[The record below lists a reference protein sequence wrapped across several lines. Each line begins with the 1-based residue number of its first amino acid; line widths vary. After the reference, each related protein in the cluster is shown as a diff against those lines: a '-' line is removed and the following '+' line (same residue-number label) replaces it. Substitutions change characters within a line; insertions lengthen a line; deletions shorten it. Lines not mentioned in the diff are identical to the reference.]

1 MKRISRAR
9 KYRRRRR
16 ILYTFLLLIT
26 AGVVALVLN
35 FDKIQDEYDL
45 LTLKPEQKLN
55 VPLENQLPDLPNGC
69 EVTSLSML
77 LKYYD
82 VNVSKLEL
90 LSNIKH
96 VSSFI
101 GNDYRG
107 NPHVGFVGYMSI
119 KNAGWCVYNEPL
131 YNVAKKYTNRI
142 RNYTGN
148 VFVRVLKL
156 VSKGHP
162 VMIITTFK
170 FDRVNDM
177 QTWQTKQGKVNVTPS
192 SHACVITGY
201 NKKKR
206 IVYVNDPYGVKNKK
220 VSLKKI
226 EASYNQQ
233 GKQALYVE

>member
-1 MKRISRAR
+1 MKRISRTK
-9 KYRRRRR
+9 KYKRRRR
-16 ILYTFLLLIT
+16 ILYAVLLLMT
-26 AGVVALVLN
+26 AGVVGLVLN
-35 FDKIQDEYDL
+35 FNKIYDEYDW
-45 LTLKPEQKLN
+45 LTLRPEQKIN
-55 VPLENQLPDLPNGC
+55 VPLEKQLPDLPNGC

-77 LKYYD
+77 LNYYD
-82 VNVSKLEL
+82 IDVSKLEL
-90 LSNIKH
+90 SSNIKH

-101 GNDYRG
+101 GNNYRG
-107 NPHVGFVGYMSI
+107 NPHEGFVGYMSI
-119 KNAGWCVYNEPL
+119 ENAGWCVYNEPL
-131 YNVAKKYTNRI
+131 YDVAKKYTKRI

-148 VFVRVLKL
+148 SFVRVLKL
-156 VSKGHP
+156 VSEGHP
-162 VMIITTFK
+162 VMIITTLK

-177 QTWQTKQGKVNVTPS
+177 QTWQTKQGKVHVTPS

-233 GKQALYVE
+233 GKQALYVQ

>member
-1 MKRISRAR
+1 MKRISRVK
-9 KYRRRRR
+9 KYKRRRR
-16 ILYTFLLLIT
+16 ILYGFLILIT
-26 AGVVALVLN
+26 VGVIGIALN
-35 FDKIQDEYDL
+35 FEKIQDEYNW

-55 VPLENQLPDLPNGC
+55 VPLEKQLPDLPNGC

-77 LKYYD
+77 LNYYGIN
-82 VNVSKLEL
+82 VNKLEL
-90 LSNIKH
+90 SSKIKH
-96 VSSFI
+96 VSSFV

-119 KNAGWCVYNEPL
+119 ENAGWCVYNEPL
-131 YNVAKKYTNRI
+131 YNVATKYTKRI

-148 VFVRVLKL
+148 DFVKVLKL
-156 VSKGHP
+156 VSKCHP
-162 VMIITTFK
+162 VMIITTLK

-177 QTWQTKQGKVNVTPS
+177 QTWQTKEGKVHVTPL

-201 NKKKR
+201 NKNKG
-206 IVYVNDPYGVKNKK
+206 IVYVNDPYGFKNKK
-220 VSLKKI
+220 VNLRKI

>member
-35 FDKIQDEYDL
+35 FDKIQDEYDW

-82 VNVSKLEL
+82 INVSKLEL

-107 NPHVGFVGYMSI
+107 NPHVGFCWLHEYQ
-119 KNAGWCVYNEPL
+119 KCRL
-131 YNVAKKYTNRI
+131 
-142 RNYTGN
+142 
-148 VFVRVLKL
+148 VRL
-156 VSKGHP
+156 
-162 VMIITTFK
+162 
-170 FDRVNDM
+170 
-177 QTWQTKQGKVNVTPS
+177 
-192 SHACVITGY
+192 
-201 NKKKR
+201 
-206 IVYVNDPYGVKNKK
+206 
-220 VSLKKI
+220 
-226 EASYNQQ
+226 
-233 GKQALYVE
+233 

>member
-1 MKRISRAR
+1 MKRINRAK

-16 ILYTFLLLIT
+16 ILYTFLLLI
-26 AGVVALVLN
+26 GVGIVALVLN
-35 FDKIQDEYDL
+35 LGKIQDEYDWI
-45 LTLKPEQKLN
+45 TLKSEQKLN
-55 VPLENQLPDLPNGC
+55 VPLEKQLPDLPNGC
-69 EVTSLSML
+69 EVTSLAML
-77 LKYYD
+77 LKDYD

-90 LSNIKH
+90 SSNIKH

-107 NPHVGFVGYMSI
+107 NPHIGFVGYMSI

-131 YNVAKKYTNRI
+131 YDVAKKYTKRI

-148 VFVRVLKL
+148 DFVRVLKL

-162 VMIITTFK
+162 VMIITTLK

-177 QTWQTKQGKVNVTPS
+177 QTWSTKQGKVNVTPS

-201 NKKKR
+201 NKKKG

-233 GKQALYVE
+233 GKQALYIE

>member
-1 MKRISRAR
+1 MKRISRTK
-9 KYRRRRR
+9 KYKRRRR
-16 ILYTFLLLIT
+16 ILYAVLLLMT
-26 AGVVALVLN
+26 AGVVGLVLN
-35 FDKIQDEYDL
+35 FNKIYDEYDW
-45 LTLKPEQKLN
+45 LTLRPEQKIN
-55 VPLENQLPDLPNGC
+55 VPLEKQLPDLPNGC

-77 LKYYD
+77 LNYYD
-82 VNVSKLEL
+82 IDVSKLEL
-90 LSNIKH
+90 SSNIKH

-101 GNDYRG
+101 GNNYRG
-107 NPHVGFVGYMSI
+107 NPHEGFVGYMSI

-131 YNVAKKYTNRI
+131 YNVARKYTKRI
-142 RNYTGN
+142 RNYSGN
-148 VFVRVLKL
+148 DFVRVLKL

-162 VMIITTFK
+162 VMIITTLK

-177 QTWQTKQGKVNVTPS
+177 QTWQTKQGKVHVTPS

-233 GKQALYVE
+233 GKQALYVQ

>member
-1 MKRISRAR
+1 MKRINRAK

-16 ILYTFLLLIT
+16 ILYTFLLLI
-26 AGVVALVLN
+26 GVGIVALVLN
-35 FDKIQDEYDL
+35 LGKIQDEYDWI
-45 LTLKPEQKLN
+45 TLKSEQKLN
-55 VPLENQLPDLPNGC
+55 VPLEKQLPDLPNGC
-69 EVTSLSML
+69 EVTSLAML

-82 VNVSKLEL
+82 VDVSKLEL
-90 LSNIKH
+90 SSNIKH

-107 NPHVGFVGYMSI
+107 NPHIGFVGYMSI

-131 YNVAKKYTNRI
+131 YDVAKKYTKRI

-148 VFVRVLKL
+148 DFVRVLKL

-162 VMIITTFK
+162 VMIITTLK

-177 QTWQTKQGKVNVTPS
+177 QTWSTKQGKVNVTPS

-201 NKKKR
+201 NKKKG

-220 VSLKKI
+220 VGLKKI

-233 GKQALYVE
+233 GKQALYIE

>member
-1 MKRISRAR
+1 MKRINRAK

-16 ILYTFLLLIT
+16 ILYTFLLLI
-26 AGVVALVLN
+26 GVGIVALVLN
-35 FDKIQDEYDL
+35 LGKIQDEYDWI
-45 LTLKPEQKLN
+45 TLKSEQKLN
-55 VPLENQLPDLPNGC
+55 VPLEKQLPDLPNGC
-69 EVTSLSML
+69 EVTSLAML

-90 LSNIKH
+90 SSNIKH

-107 NPHVGFVGYMSI
+107 NPHIGFVGYMSI

-131 YNVAKKYTNRI
+131 YDVAKKYTKRI

-148 VFVRVLKL
+148 DFVRVLKL

-162 VMIITTFK
+162 VMIITTLK

-177 QTWQTKQGKVNVTPS
+177 QTWSTKQGKVNVTPS

-201 NKKKR
+201 NKKKG
-206 IVYVNDPYGVKNKK
+206 IVYVNNPYSVKNKK

-233 GKQALYVE
+233 GKQALYIE

>member
-35 FDKIQDEYDL
+35 FDKIQDEYDW

-82 VNVSKLEL
+82 INVSKLEL
-90 LSNIKH
+90 SSNIKH

-101 GNDYRG
+101 DNDYRG
-107 NPHVGFVGYMSI
+107 NPHVGFVGNMSI

-131 YNVAKKYTNRI
+131 YNVARKYTNRI
-142 RNYTGN
+142 RSYTGN
-148 VFVRVLKL
+148 DFVRVLKL

-162 VMIITTFK
+162 VMIITTLK
-170 FDRVNDM
+170 FDHVNDM
-177 QTWQTKQGKVNVTPS
+177 QTWSTKQGKVNVTPS

>member
-1 MKRISRAR
+1 MKRLNRAR

-16 ILYTFLLLIT
+16 ILYIVILLIT
-26 AGVVALVLN
+26 AGVIALGFN
-35 FDKIQDEYDL
+35 FKRFQNEYDW

-55 VPLENQLPDLPNGC
+55 VPLVNQLPDLPNGC

-82 VNVSKLEL
+82 INVSKLEL
-90 LSNIKH
+90 SSNIKH

-101 GNDYRG
+101 DNDYRG
-107 NPHVGFVGYMSI
+107 NPHIDFVGYMSI

-131 YNVAKKYTNRI
+131 YNVARKYTKRI
-142 RNYTGN
+142 RNYTDN
-148 VFVRVLKL
+148 DFVQVLKL

-162 VMIITTFK
+162 VVIITTLK

-177 QTWQTKQGKVNVTPS
+177 QTWSTKQGKVHVTPS

-201 NKKKR
+201 NKKKG

-226 EASYNQQ
+226 QASYNQQ
-233 GKQALYVE
+233 GKQALYIE

>member
-1 MKRISRAR
+1 MKRISRTK
-9 KYRRRRR
+9 KYKRRRR
-16 ILYTFLLLIT
+16 ILYAVLLLMT
-26 AGVVALVLN
+26 AGVVGLVLN
-35 FDKIQDEYDL
+35 FNKIYDEYDW
-45 LTLKPEQKLN
+45 LTLRPEQKIN
-55 VPLENQLPDLPNGC
+55 VPLEKQLADLPNGC

-77 LKYYD
+77 LNYYD
-82 VNVSKLEL
+82 IDVSKLEL
-90 LSNIKH
+90 SSNIKH

-101 GNDYRG
+101 GNNYRG
-107 NPHVGFVGYMSI
+107 NPHEGFVGYMSI
-119 KNAGWCVYNEPL
+119 ENAGWCVYNEPL
-131 YNVAKKYTNRI
+131 YDVAKKYTKRI

-148 VFVRVLKL
+148 SFVRVLKL

-162 VMIITTFK
+162 VMIITTLK
-170 FDRVNDM
+170 FNRVNDM
-177 QTWQTKQGKVNVTPS
+177 QTWQTKQGKVHVTPS

-233 GKQALYVE
+233 GKQALYVQ

>member
-35 FDKIQDEYDL
+35 FDKIQYEYYW
-45 LTLKPEQKLN
+45 LTLKTEQKLN

-82 VNVSKLEL
+82 INVSKLEL
-90 LSNIKH
+90 SSNIKH

-101 GNDYRG
+101 DNDYRG
-107 NPHVGFVGYMSI
+107 NPHVGFVGNMSI

-148 VFVRVLKL
+148 DFVRVLKL

-162 VMIITTFK
+162 VMIITTLK